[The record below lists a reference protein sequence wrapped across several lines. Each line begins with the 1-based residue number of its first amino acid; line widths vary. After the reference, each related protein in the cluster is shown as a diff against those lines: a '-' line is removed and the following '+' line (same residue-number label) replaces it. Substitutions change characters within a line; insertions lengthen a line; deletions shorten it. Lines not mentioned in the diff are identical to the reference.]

1 VSRRAALLAAAALA
15 GAAPAVAAPDE
26 APLEG
31 VEVAR
36 RINARDEGRQV
47 SRIVRW
53 ELVDRQGDRRTRE
66 TRVFRKTDAAARR
79 TVLFFLAPENLRDTA
94 FLTVD
99 HHERGRDDDQW
110 LYLPA
115 ARKVRRVSATDRGE
129 AFLGSDL
136 SYEDVK
142 LETRVGLED
151 YRWTMQAGEEVVD
164 GHHCLLLEA
173 VPVDETTARE
183 LGYGRVLLRVDPELW
198 MVRRAEYWDPGGRL
212 LKTAGLGDIRLVDGI
227 WTVHRVEMAN
237 AVTGHRTILGFDD
250 VDYTT
255 PVDDDL
261 FTERALARGVP

>member
-1 VSRRAALLAAAALA
+1 VRRSAGALLAAAALA
-15 GAAPAVAAPDE
+15 GAAAGAPAG

-31 VEVAR
+31 GEIAR

-53 ELVDRQGDRRTRE
+53 ELVDRAGNRRTRE
-66 TRVFRKTDAAARR
+66 TRVFRKSDAAARR

-94 FLTVD
+94 LLTVD
-99 HHERGRDDDQW
+99 HTERGRDDDQW

-115 ARKVRRVSATDRGE
+115 ARKVRRISATDRGE

-151 YRWTMQAGEEVVD
+151 YRWTTQPGEEIVD
-164 GHHCLLLEA
+164 GHACLLLEA
-173 VPVDETTARE
+173 VPVDERTARE

-198 MVRRAEYWDPGGRL
+198 IVRRAEYWDPGGRP
-212 LKTAGLGDIRLVDGI
+212 LKTAALGEIRLVDGI
-227 WTVHRVEMAN
+227 WTVHRVEMTN
-237 AVTGHRTILGFDD
+237 ARTGHRTVLTFHD
-250 VDYTT
+250 VDYAS

-261 FTERALARGVP
+261 FTERALERGAR